1 MRYLNLL
8 AVLALL
14 SITSQA
20 QAPAKP
26 ADPELIGVIYSLD
39 PASHE
44 LKRLPSDTWKTHQ
57 AQGFAK
63 VTSQARIEGV
73 ASAFRIAGGDKI
85 TLVFSAVGEDAMK
98 VHAYSCVVK
107 EARRECDL
115 AKFGRGSTP
124 APGVP
129 ASLAKYGES
138 SYKLTP
144 DQPLNPGEYV
154 VVFNDKVFTFGVD
167 GAAR

>member
-14 SITSQA
+14 SVASQA

-44 LKRLPSDTWKTHQ
+44 LKRLPSDTWKVHQ

-63 VTSQARIEGV
+63 VTRQVRLEGA

-85 TLVFSAVGEDAMK
+85 TLVFTAVGDDAMN
-98 VHAYSCVVK
+98 VRAYPCVVK
-107 EARRECDL
+107 EGRRECDL

-124 APGVP
+124 APNIA
-129 ASLAKYGES
+129 ASLAKYGDS

-144 DQPLNPGEYV
+144 DQPLNPGEYA
-154 VVFNDKVFTFGVD
+154 VVFSDKVFTFGVD
-167 GAAR
+167 AAAK

>member
-14 SITSQA
+14 SVVSQA

-26 ADPELIGVIYSLD
+26 ADPDVIGVIYSLD
-39 PASHE
+39 PSSHE

-57 AQGFAK
+57 AHAFAK
-63 VTSQARIEGV
+63 VTSQVRLEGA
-73 ASAFRIAGGDKI
+73 ASAFRFAGGDKI
-85 TLVFSAVGEDAMK
+85 TLVFSAVGEAATR
-98 VHAYSCVVK
+98 VRAYSCVVK
-107 EARRECDL
+107 DGRRECDL

-129 ASLAKYGES
+129 TSLARYGES

-144 DQPLNPGEYV
+144 DQPLNPGEYA
-154 VVFNDKVFTFGVD
+154 VVFDDKVFTFGVD
-167 GAAR
+167 AAAK